1 MVLTHQMKCVKPSA
15 EGLFYPS
22 TRARENPYYPI
33 YVKNYVISQCEM
45 TPASIGGGNKPVSVA
60 GVNPPLRYTLSSTM
74 LHRSI
79 ATHAKAREDAQGFVS
94 VLCQLTLTRIPR
106 QVSRARLEIMSC
118 WIIGLWKCGVSFIKD
133 LFSLTTAVQTGSFWY
148 LPVFSLDNGRQNMRC
163 NSPRFRKAFPGC

>member
-60 GVNPPLRYTLSSTM
+60 GVNPPLRYTL
-74 LHRSI
+74 
-79 ATHAKAREDAQGFVS
+79 REDAQGFVS

-163 NSPRFRKAFPGC
+163 NSLRFRKDFPGC

>member
-1 MVLTHQMKCVKPSA
+1 MMTEPIAKRS
-15 EGLFYPS
+15 GLFYPS

-33 YVKNYVISQCEM
+33 YVK
-45 TPASIGGGNKPVSVA
+45 T
-60 GVNPPLRYTLSSTM
+60 TLY
-74 LHRSI
+74 
-79 ATHAKAREDAQGFVS
+79 
-94 VLCQLTLTRIPR
+94 
-106 QVSRARLEIMSC
+106 IMSC

>member
-1 MVLTHQMKCVKPSA
+1 MMTEPIAAQWAFFMVLTHQMKCVKPSA

-33 YVKNYVISQCEM
+33 YVK
-45 TPASIGGGNKPVSVA
+45 T
-60 GVNPPLRYTLSSTM
+60 TLY
-74 LHRSI
+74 
-79 ATHAKAREDAQGFVS
+79 
-94 VLCQLTLTRIPR
+94 
-106 QVSRARLEIMSC
+106 IMSC

>member
-60 GVNPPLRYTLSSTM
+60 GVNPPLRYTL
-74 LHRSI
+74 
-79 ATHAKAREDAQGFVS
+79 REDAQGFVS
-94 VLCQLTLTRIPR
+94 VLCQLTLTR
-106 QVSRARLEIMSC
+106 
-118 WIIGLWKCGVSFIKD
+118 
-133 LFSLTTAVQTGSFWY
+133 SLASET
-148 LPVFSLDNGRQNMRC
+148 
-163 NSPRFRKAFPGC
+163 

>member
-1 MVLTHQMKCVKPSA
+1 MMTEPIAAQWAFFMVLTHQMKCVKPSA

-22 TRARENPYYPI
+22 TR
-33 YVKNYVISQCEM
+33 
-45 TPASIGGGNKPVSVA
+45 
-60 GVNPPLRYTLSSTM
+60 
-74 LHRSI
+74 
-79 ATHAKAREDAQGFVS
+79 ED
-94 VLCQLTLTRIPR
+94 P
-106 QVSRARLEIMSC
+106 IMSC

>member
-15 EGLFYPS
+15 VGLFYSS

-60 GVNPPLRYTLSSTM
+60 GVNPPLRYTL
-74 LHRSI
+74 
-79 ATHAKAREDAQGFVS
+79 REDAQGFVS

>member
-1 MVLTHQMKCVKPSA
+1 MQYAGLFSFVTALKIGARLWRDVLARKPEKPCKYDDGAHCQAQWAFFMVLTHQMKCVKPSA

-33 YVKNYVISQCEM
+33 YVK
-45 TPASIGGGNKPVSVA
+45 T
-60 GVNPPLRYTLSSTM
+60 TLY
-74 LHRSI
+74 
-79 ATHAKAREDAQGFVS
+79 
-94 VLCQLTLTRIPR
+94 
-106 QVSRARLEIMSC
+106 IMSC

>member
-45 TPASIGGGNKPVSVA
+45 TPAS
-60 GVNPPLRYTLSSTM
+60 RYTL
-74 LHRSI
+74 
-79 ATHAKAREDAQGFVS
+79 REDAQGFVS

>member
-60 GVNPPLRYTLSSTM
+60 GVNPPLRYTL
-74 LHRSI
+74 
-79 ATHAKAREDAQGFVS
+79 
-94 VLCQLTLTRIPR
+94 QLTLTRIPR

>member
-60 GVNPPLRYTLSSTM
+60 GVNRYTL
-74 LHRSI
+74 
-79 ATHAKAREDAQGFVS
+79 REDAQGFVS